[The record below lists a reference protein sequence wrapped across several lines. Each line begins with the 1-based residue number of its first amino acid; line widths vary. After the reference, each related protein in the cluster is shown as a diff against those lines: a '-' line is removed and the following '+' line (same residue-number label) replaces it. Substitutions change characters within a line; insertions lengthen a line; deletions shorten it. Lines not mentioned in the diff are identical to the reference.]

1 MNNIKTPQGDVQLL
15 APPVDLLRAIRSFLP
30 YGFVGYGGERPS
42 GAHFG
47 IVMQCGDKEV
57 LWVKQ
62 QPVPCDEEQGVL
74 RFQAN
79 GILIALSLADY
90 LHQGF
95 DGLFMP
101 CAYIRKK
108 DGGQVESGIAYFG
121 SPSSDGR
128 EVQENSF
135 GSGYDD
141 SFGPGFTTMMVNFIH
156 TLKRSSEASGIS
168 LDQFIG
174 LDVRPRTHLEAL
186 GFGFMVVG
194 SHMVC
199 LKTQVV
205 EQDPVWTAL
214 RSTGISEVYHLPSVP
229 AGITEADLAIAEPC
243 ESSE

>member
-1 MNNIKTPQGDVQLL
+1 MNTIKTPQGDVQLL
-15 APPVDLLRAIRSFLP
+15 APPVELLRAIRSFLP

-47 IVMQCGDKEV
+47 IVMQCDDKEV
-57 LWVKQ
+57 FCVKQ
-62 QPVPCDEEQGVL
+62 QPVPCGEEQGFL

-79 GILIALSLADY
+79 SLLIALSLAEY
-90 LHQGF
+90 LRSGF
-95 DGLFMP
+95 EGLFMP

-128 EVQENSF
+128 EVQEASV

-141 SFGPGFTTMMVNFIH
+141 SFGPGFTTMMVSFIH
-156 TLKRSSEASGIS
+156 TLKRSSEASGIL

-174 LDVRPRTHLEAL
+174 LDIRPRTHLEAL

-194 SHMVC
+194 PHVVC
-199 LKTQVV
+199 LKTKVV
-205 EQDPVWTAL
+205 EQDPVWAAL

-229 AGITEADLAIAEPC
+229 AGITEADLAIAKPKG
-243 ESSE
+243 